1 MNISPEEA
9 AQALQD
15 IEASR
20 LAMRRAIQTHR
31 GHLYLWLWGCIW
43 VAVSIINWMYEQR
56 ALPAM
61 LWIMGAGCVATAV
74 IGSVQGGQIRARIDP
89 RFAKVCATL
98 LFFGYLVWPYL
109 LGDLRSYDF
118 RSYKGAYGY
127 FTVIWMQLYMVA
139 GIWFDSFWF
148 WVGLAVTVVI
158 VATLMFAPALFWGA
172 TLLLGLVLFG
182 SGFLVRNTW
191 Y

>member
-9 AQALQD
+9 AQALRE

-20 LAMRRAIQTHR
+20 SAMRRAIQTHR

-43 VAVSIINWMYEQR
+43 VVVSIINWMYEQR

-61 LWIMGAGCVATAV
+61 LWIMGFGCLATVV
-74 IGSVQGGQIRARIDP
+74 IGMVQGGQIRARIDP
-89 RFAKVCATL
+89 RFMKVCATL
-98 LFFGYLVWPYL
+98 LIFGYCVWPFL

-148 WVGLAVTVVI
+148 WVGLAVTVII
-158 VATLMFAPALFWGA
+158 VTTLMFAPALFWGA

-191 Y
+191 H